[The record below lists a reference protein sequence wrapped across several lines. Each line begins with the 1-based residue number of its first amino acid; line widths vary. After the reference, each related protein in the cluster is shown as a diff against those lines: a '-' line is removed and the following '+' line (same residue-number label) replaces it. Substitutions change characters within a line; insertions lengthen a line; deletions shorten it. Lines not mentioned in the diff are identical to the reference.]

1 MRVAENNVNFL
12 LELLGIIPL
21 VYILWIYT
29 GAWVSC
35 VVHEVY
41 VSRRRSK
48 KTEIITTWNSVSGMR
63 RK

>member
-1 MRVAENNVNFL
+1 MRVAENNVNLL
-12 LELLGIIPL
+12 LELLGIIHL
-21 VYILWIYT
+21 GYILWIYA

-35 VVHEVY
+35 VDHEVY

-48 KTEIITTWNSVSGMR
+48 KAEIITTWNSVSGIR

>member
-12 LELLGIIPL
+12 LELLGIIHL
-21 VYILWIYT
+21 VYILWIYA

-35 VVHEVY
+35 VVHVVY

-48 KTEIITTWNSVSGMR
+48 KAEIISTWNMIAR
-63 RK
+63 